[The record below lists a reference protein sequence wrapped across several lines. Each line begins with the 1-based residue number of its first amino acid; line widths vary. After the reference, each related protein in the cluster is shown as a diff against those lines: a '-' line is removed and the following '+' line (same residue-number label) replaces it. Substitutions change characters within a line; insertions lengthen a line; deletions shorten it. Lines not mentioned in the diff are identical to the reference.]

1 MRAFKIWNNF
11 RLLPFAPYICIA
23 LSAFA
28 FAVLLAKD
36 PTSMGNVFAA
46 ISFLLA
52 FAIPLLIILAART
65 EIVFD
70 GERVLAKT
78 VFGKREII
86 LSEVQQVDYIFHE
99 GTRSSKSFIELK
111 FIYSVDPSEDNNH
124 ISLFDTVNVS
134 ADSLIKG
141 EYPDVNL
148 LLLYYEI
155 VERYPDKK
163 AKKADGQSSVTV

>member
-1 MRAFKIWNNF
+1 MRAFKIWNSF

-28 FAVLLAKD
+28 FAVLLAKE
-36 PTSMGNVFAA
+36 PTNMGNVFAA
-46 ISFLLA
+46 ILFILA

-65 EIVFD
+65 EIDFD
-70 GERVLAKT
+70 GDRVLAKT

-86 LSEVQQVDYIFHE
+86 LNEVQQVDYIFHE
-99 GTRSSKSFIELK
+99 GTRSSKSFIELQ
-111 FIYSVDPSEDNNH
+111 FFYTVDSSEENNH

-141 EYPDVNL
+141 EYSEVNL

-155 VERYPDKK
+155 IARYPDKK
-163 AKKADGQSSVTV
+163 AKKAEA